1 MAIAYKKFE
10 PTEYVMKVKR
20 GRIVQE
26 GLGLSFFYN
35 TMTTSMMVL
44 PATAIDTS
52 FAFDELM
59 TADYQS
65 VSVQGDLSYII
76 TDYEK
81 ASQMV
86 DFSYKGKREY
96 AEALAQARQKMS
108 KRMQSLAKTHVAKF
122 IGSKT
127 IREAIISADE
137 LAASLRTHLK
147 EDQTVQEFGLSL
159 ASVTILAVQARSDTR
174 KALEAA
180 AREEILKQ
188 QDDAIYKRRN
198 AAIDQERI
206 VKENELNTEIRVA
219 EKQKEKRQKEMETK
233 RLIQEKQAELDAR
246 KLETDIRLEEENQKL
261 VTLQTQNERKK
272 SDAKAYDAQVLLHTY
287 AGIDTEIIKALATSG
302 MDSRALIAKA
312 FLEIGGKADKIGVL
326 NVYPD
331 LLETLANT

>member
-20 GRIVQE
+20 GRIVQK

-59 TADYQS
+59 TADYQN
-65 VSVQGDLSYII
+65 VNVQGDLSYVI

-96 AEALAQARQKMS
+96 AQTLAQAGQNMS
-108 KRMQSLAKTHVAKF
+108 KRMINLAKTHVAKF
-122 IGSKT
+122 IGGKN

-137 LAASLRTHLK
+137 LAASLRAHMK
-147 EDQTVQEFGLSL
+147 DDETVQEFGLAL

-198 AAIDQERI
+198 AAIDQERV

-246 KLETDIRLEEENQKL
+246 KLEADIRLEEENQKL

-272 SDAKAYDAQVLLHTY
+272 SDAKAYDAQVLLQTY

-326 NVYPD
+326 NVSPD
-331 LLETLANT
+331 LLESLSGA